1 MNQQLQFGLLST
13 SVILSV
19 LLLLAFDLIEARFLA
34 KHKHSRRVE
43 EYIIF
48 RLQSQI
54 ILMYFQLGPLELQ
67 FLMSVV
73 CFNHFGK
80 ISSVVHFRWR
90 KISSG
95 NFTWR
100 RYPSNFKALQQKQH
114 TCMCY
119 KLSIANANNNC
130 RIIDIYYILLCTCKG
145 KN

>member
-43 EYIIF
+43 EYIIL
-48 RLQSQI
+48 RLYSQI
-54 ILMYFQLGPLELQ
+54 ILMYFQLESFELQ
-67 FLMSVV
+67 FLMSGI

-80 ISSVVHFRWR
+80 ASSVVHFRWR
-90 KISSG
+90 KISSS

-100 RYPSNFKALQQKQH
+100 RSPSNFKAIQQKQH
-114 TCMCY
+114 ICVTNFQLQMQIT
-119 KLSIANANNNC
+119 IAE
-130 RIIDIYYILLCTCKG
+130 LLL
-145 KN
+145 